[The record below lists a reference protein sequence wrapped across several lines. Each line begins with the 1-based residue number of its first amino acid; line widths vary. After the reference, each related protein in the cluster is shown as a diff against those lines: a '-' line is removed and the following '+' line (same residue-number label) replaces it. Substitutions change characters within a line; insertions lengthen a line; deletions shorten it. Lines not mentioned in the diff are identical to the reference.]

1 MLSADPYVQVP
12 EYSQNF
18 NRYSYVLN
26 NPLNKTDPTGY
37 SWLSKAFKSITK
49 FFQKNAWLA
58 AVIGIIAGVFTAGL
72 ALNFATAALG
82 IAKGT
87 IAAAALTGGVAG
99 AVSGIVSS
107 TLMGMP
113 MKDILKNGLIG
124 GITGAAMAA
133 MQYAAMEGVYN
144 HLYGDD
150 LKNLDVYQVD
160 NAEKAYKE
168 ALKSEGAYAK
178 TSNIRKL
185 SNWQELNG
193 YNGDIW
199 INGQSNDYTKAINL
213 GKHYTGSNKFLMLH
227 NQPSKVMMM
236 DTIES
241 GLDKLS
247 GATQVSKQVAQVLS
261 KVSPDSTIYSHS
273 QGTILTRNALA
284 MMRDTGRDIS
294 KFTIHMDGAAVNK
307 QSTNLFLKYSGSN
320 GLSSF
325 RVHSLDAVPNFVG
338 YNAFTIPNPFRVGG
352 SLLSAPLLGIGGEWS
367 PHTFRNGGAHLK
379 WVPDLY

>member
-1 MLSADPYVQVP
+1 M
-12 EYSQNF
+12 
-18 NRYSYVLN
+18 
-26 NPLNKTDPTGY
+26 
-37 SWLSKAFKSITK
+37 
-49 FFQKNAWLA
+49 
-58 AVIGIIAGVFTAGL
+58 IGIIAGVFTAGL

-160 NAEKAYKE
+160 NAKKAYKE

-178 TSNIRKL
+178 TSNNRKL

-193 YNGDIW
+193 YKGDI
-199 INGQSNDYTKAINL
+199 
-213 GKHYTGSNKFLMLH
+213 
-227 NQPSKVMMM
+227 
-236 DTIES
+236 
-241 GLDKLS
+241 
-247 GATQVSKQVAQVLS
+247 
-261 KVSPDSTIYSHS
+261 
-273 QGTILTRNALA
+273 
-284 MMRDTGRDIS
+284 
-294 KFTIHMDGAAVNK
+294 
-307 QSTNLFLKYSGSN
+307 
-320 GLSSF
+320 
-325 RVHSLDAVPNFVG
+325 
-338 YNAFTIPNPFRVGG
+338 
-352 SLLSAPLLGIGGEWS
+352 
-367 PHTFRNGGAHLK
+367 
-379 WVPDLY
+379 